1 MYRARSGRDLRSRPT
16 RPLWLQVLK
25 FQKAL
30 ALASR
35 WASVVAAEVAVAG
48 AEVVPEVAELEPA
61 RLAQQHPVSH
71 RALIRMSQLF
81 LLFRD
86 AVALQLLPHLSRP
99 LHLLQQPRPVRLC
112 LRLVHK
118 AAEAS

>member
-35 WASVVAAEVAVAG
+35 WASVGAAAAVAG
-48 AEVVPEVAELEPA
+48 VEVVPVAEPEPA

-71 RALIRMSQLF
+71 RAWIRMSQLF
-81 LLFRD
+81 LQYPD
-86 AVALQLLPHLSRP
+86 AVALQLLPHP

-112 LRLVHK
+112 LRLVRK
-118 AAEAS
+118 GAEAS

>member
-1 MYRARSGRDLRSRPT
+1 
-16 RPLWLQVLK
+16 LWLQVLK

-35 WASVVAAEVAVAG
+35 WASVGAAAAVAG
-48 AEVVPEVAELEPA
+48 VEVVREVAELEPA

-81 LLFRD
+81 LRSRD
-86 AVALQLLPHLSRP
+86 AVALQLLPHP

-112 LRLVHK
+112 LRLVRK
-118 AAEAS
+118 GAEAS